1 MADSDGPTFPSIAT
15 RRDPGAD
22 RSMRILAFDHFFW
35 QDLDELSLIAEPEH
49 EVIRIS
55 YQRWHQVA
63 RRFFPASAFDGIS
76 NAYQAD
82 MSECWT
88 NYEAWVRKET
98 AWIMKAYSPNLFVT
112 PSDVFFYLRPFIT
125 AFKEFG
131 LNTFVLQKETTI
143 SPLVM
148 EVHSAE
154 IGRHVPFMSDFMT
167 VCSDRHKEFWLR
179 AGAESNLISVTGQPR
194 FDIYKREV
202 VEGPSKAKLL
212 TKILY
217 LSYDDS
223 AYLPS
228 DLGSDFDGSWKL
240 QRQETEMVLT
250 DISLDAEITVKKHP
264 QQTVAGDWL
273 GPNVRQAD
281 RFADTRKL
289 IVEADVVVGFQ
300 TTALYEAAVAGKPT
314 IYAAWGEVFEDN
326 KESLIRFDL
335 AGELVTHALSPDH
348 LRELLSLRIEDLPK
362 ASEVGLRLVYDEL
375 GPIDGMATE
384 RSWNLM
390 NEFCSTPN
398 STRVSSFEI
407 FRRRKY
413 SCISLTYRL
422 FAAISKAFMPSINEG
437 IKRREKIARQI
448 SIERRRISQQ
458 LKEVSAK

>member
-1 MADSDGPTFPSIAT
+1 
-15 RRDPGAD
+15 
-22 RSMRILAFDHFFW
+22 MRILAFDHFFW
-35 QDLDELSLIAEPEH
+35 QDLDELSLFAEPEH

-82 MSECWT
+82 MSECWAK
-88 NYEAWVRKET
+88 YEVWVRKET
-98 AWIMKAYSPNLFVT
+98 AWMMNAYSPNLFVT

-131 LNTFVLQKETTI
+131 LKTFVLQKETTI

-154 IGRHVPFMSDFMT
+154 IGRYVPFMSDFMT

-179 AGAESNLISVTGQPR
+179 AGAESDLISVTGQPR
-194 FDIYKREV
+194 FDIYKRDV
-202 VEGPSKAKLL
+202 FEGPSKAGMA

-228 DLGSDFDGSWKL
+228 DLGSDFDGSWKK
-240 QRQETEMVLT
+240 QRQETEMVLA
-250 DISLDAEITVKKHP
+250 DISLDSEVTVKQHP
-264 QQTVAGDWL
+264 QQSVAGDWL
-273 GPNVRQAD
+273 GPNVRHAD

-289 IVEADVVVGFQ
+289 IVETDVVVGFQ

-314 IYAAWGEVFEDN
+314 IYAAWGEIFEDN

-335 AGELVTHALSPDH
+335 ADGLVTHAMSANH
-348 LRELLSLRIEDLPK
+348 LRELLSQRTEDLPK
-362 ASEVGLRLVYDEL
+362 ANEVGLCLVYDEL

-398 STRVSSFEI
+398 STRVSSFEL

-458 LKEVSAK
+458 LKEVSSK

>member
-1 MADSDGPTFPSIAT
+1 MADSDGSTSPGIA
-15 RRDPGAD
+15 RRKHSGLG

-63 RRFFPASAFDGIS
+63 RKFFPTSAFDGIS

-82 MSECWT
+82 MSECWKK
-88 NYEAWVRKET
+88 YEAWVRKET
-98 AWIMKAYSPNLFVT
+98 AWIMSAYRPNLFVT

-131 LNTFVLQKETTI
+131 LNTFVMQKETTI

-148 EVHSAE
+148 DMHSVE
-154 IGRHVPFMSDFMT
+154 IGRYVPFMSDFMT
-167 VCSDRHKEFWLR
+167 VCSERHKEFWLR
-179 AGAESNLISVTGQPR
+179 AGVKSDLVAVTGQPR
-194 FDIYKREV
+194 FDIYKRDIV
-202 VEGPSKAKLL
+202 GGPSKAVTA

-228 DLGSDFDGSWKL
+228 DLGSDFDGSWKK

-250 DISLDAEITVKKHP
+250 DISLDSEITVKKHP
-264 QQTVAGDWL
+264 QQSLAGDWL
-273 GPNVRQAD
+273 GPNVRRAD

-314 IYAAWGEVFEDN
+314 IYAAWGEVFEEN

-335 AGELVTHALSPDH
+335 AGELVTHALSSDH
-348 LRELLSLRIEDLPK
+348 LRELLSQRSEDLPK
-362 ASEVGLRLVYDEL
+362 ASEVGLRVVYDEL
-375 GPIDGMATE
+375 GPIDGHATE
-384 RSWNLM
+384 RTWDLM
-390 NEFCSTPN
+390 QSFFSD
-398 STRVSSFEI
+398 VSAPRI
-407 FRRRKY
+407 K
-413 SCISLTYRL
+413 CIEKLRAVKQVFFVFFY
-422 FAAISKAFMPSINEG
+422 FALLVASKVFMPARTEG
-437 IKRREKIARQI
+437 IRRHLKNSIQVLCELKRLMTNSRK
-448 SIERRRISQQ
+448 
-458 LKEVSAK
+458 VVYD

>member
-1 MADSDGPTFPSIAT
+1 
-15 RRDPGAD
+15 
-22 RSMRILAFDHFFW
+22 MRILAFDHFFW

-63 RRFFPASAFDGIS
+63 RKFFPTSAFDGIS

-82 MSECWT
+82 MSECWKK
-88 NYEAWVRKET
+88 YEAWVRKET
-98 AWIMKAYSPNLFVT
+98 GWIMSAYRPNLFVT
-112 PSDVFFYLRPFIT
+112 PSDVFFYIRPFIA

-131 LNTFVLQKETTI
+131 LNTFVMQKETTI

-148 EVHSAE
+148 DMHSVD
-154 IGRHVPFMSDFMT
+154 IGKYVPFMSDFMT
-167 VCSDRHKEFWLR
+167 VCSERHKEFWLR
-179 AGAESNLISVTGQPR
+179 AGAKSELIAVTGQPR
-194 FDIYKREV
+194 FDIYKRDI
-202 VEGPSKAKLL
+202 VERPSKAGMAN
-212 TKILY
+212 KILY

-228 DLGSDFDGSWKL
+228 DLGSDFDGSWKK

-250 DISLDAEITVKKHP
+250 DISLDSEVTVKKHP
-264 QQTVAGDWL
+264 QQSLAGDWL
-273 GPNVRQAD
+273 GPNVRRAD

-314 IYAAWGEVFEDN
+314 IYAAWGEVFEEN

-335 AGELVTHALSPDH
+335 AGELVTHAVSPDH
-348 LRELLSLRIEDLPK
+348 LRELLSQRTEDLPK
-362 ASEVGLRLVYDEL
+362 ASEVGLRVVYHEL

-398 STRVSSFEI
+398 STRVSSFEL
-407 FRRRKY
+407 FRRGIY
-413 SCISLTYRL
+413 SYISFTYRL
-422 FAAISKAFMPSINEG
+422 FAAISKVFIPSKNEG
-437 IKRREKIARQI
+437 INRRQKIAWQI
-448 SIERRRISQQ
+448 SNERRRISQQ

>member
-1 MADSDGPTFPSIAT
+1 
-15 RRDPGAD
+15 
-22 RSMRILAFDHFFW
+22 MRILAFDHFFW

-76 NAYQAD
+76 NAYRAD

-88 NYEAWVRKET
+88 KYEAWVRKET
-98 AWIMKAYSPNLFVT
+98 AWLLNAYRPNLFVT
-112 PSDVFFYLRPFIT
+112 PSDVFFYLRPFIA
-125 AFKEFG
+125 AFKECG

-167 VCSDRHKEFWLR
+167 VCSERHKEFWLR
-179 AGAESNLISVTGQPR
+179 AGAESDLISVTGQPR
-194 FDIYKREV
+194 FDIYKRNI

-390 NEFCSTPN
+390 NEFCSSPDLTM
-398 STRVSSFEI
+398 VSSFEL
-407 FRRRKY
+407 FRRRRY
-413 SCISLTYRL
+413 FYISFTYRL
-422 FAAISKAFMPSINEG
+422 FAAISKVFIPSKNEG
-437 IKRREKIARQI
+437 INRRQKIALQI
-448 SIERRRISQQ
+448 SNERRRISQQ

>member
-1 MADSDGPTFPSIAT
+1 
-15 RRDPGAD
+15 
-22 RSMRILAFDHFFW
+22 MRILAFDHFFW

-63 RRFFPASAFDGIS
+63 RKFFPASAFDGTS
-76 NAYQAD
+76 NAYQPD
-82 MSECWT
+82 MSECWKK
-88 NYEAWVRKET
+88 YEAWVRKET
-98 AWIMKAYSPNLFVT
+98 AWIMSAYRPNLFVT

-131 LNTFVLQKETTI
+131 LNTFVMQKETTI

-148 EVHSAE
+148 DMHSVE
-154 IGRHVPFMSDFMT
+154 IGRYVPFMSDFMT
-167 VCSDRHKEFWLR
+167 VCSERHKEFWLR
-179 AGAESNLISVTGQPR
+179 AGVKSDLVAVTGQPR
-194 FDIYKREV
+194 FDIYKRDI
-202 VEGPSKAKLL
+202 VEGPSKAVTA

-228 DLGSDFDGSWKL
+228 DLGSDFDGSWKK

-250 DISLDAEITVKKHP
+250 DISLDSEITVKKHP
-264 QQTVAGDWL
+264 QQSLAGDWL
-273 GPNVRQAD
+273 GPNVRRAD

-314 IYAAWGEVFEDN
+314 IYAAWGEVFEEN

-335 AGELVTHALSPDH
+335 AGELVTHALSSDH
-348 LRELLSLRIEDLPK
+348 LRELLSQRSEDLPK
-362 ASEVGLRLVYDEL
+362 ASEVGLRVVYDEL

-390 NEFCSTPN
+390 KEFCSTPN
-398 STRVSSFEI
+398 PERVSSFEL

-413 SCISLTYRL
+413 VLVSFSYRL
-422 FAAISKAFMPSINEG
+422 FAGISKVFIPSKNEG
-437 IKRREKIARQI
+437 IKRRQKIAWQI
-448 SIERRRISQQ
+448 SNERRRISQQ

>member
-1 MADSDGPTFPSIAT
+1 
-15 RRDPGAD
+15 
-22 RSMRILAFDHFFW
+22 MRILAFDHFFW

-112 PSDVFFYLRPFIT
+112 PSDVFFYLRPFIA
-125 AFKEFG
+125 AFKECG

-167 VCSDRHKEFWLR
+167 VCSERHKEFWLR
-179 AGAESNLISVTGQPR
+179 AGAESDLISVTGQPR
-194 FDIYKREV
+194 FDIYKRNI

-398 STRVSSFEI
+398 STRVSSFEL
-407 FRRRKY
+407 FKRRKY
-413 SCISLTYRL
+413 FYISFTYRL
-422 FAAISKAFMPSINEG
+422 FAAISKVFIPSKNEG
-437 IKRREKIARQI
+437 INRRQKIALQI
-448 SIERRRISQQ
+448 SNERRRISQQ